1 MNKTFREFML
11 FYGGKKV
18 IMAIHINVDKEQG
31 LSKPF
36 KVSY

>member
-1 MNKTFREFML
+1 ML
-11 FYGGKKV
+11 FYDGKKG

-36 KVSY
+36 KVSH